1 MTSDERAA
9 VWLHLGATGTANG
22 GVRMTLQMLR
32 DELAAQGLHVVTDAE
47 MRVLDAMG
55 ELDIEM
61 LKAVRDGWSCAPT
74 MFHPP
79 CLAELARREGK
90 R

>member
-1 MTSDERAA
+1 MARSDERVLFQCPWAREQDFYLPLGVVRAA
-9 VWLHLGATGTANG
+9 
-22 GVRMTLQMLR
+22 
-32 DELAAQGLHVVTDAE
+32 LAGNNLHVVTDAE
-47 MRVLDAMG
+47 RRVLDAMG

-90 R
+90 Q